1 MMPSIAEK
9 LTTAIQYLAMHI
21 AEASSGMIN
30 KIGIVSVGSGL
41 TNTAVT
47 AVIEPQNQTWLTV
60 STAVAILSIVGST
73 MFIIKIVVDIYYA
86 RKKDKREQDLH
97 DRNRVTK

>member
-1 MMPSIAEK
+1 MMPNIAEK
-9 LTTAIQYLAMHI
+9 LITAMNYLGMHI

-30 KIGIVSVGSGL
+30 KIDIVSVGSGL

-86 RKKDKREQDLH
+86 RKKDRREQDLH

>member
-1 MMPSIAEK
+1 MISSIAEK
-9 LTTAIQYLAMHI
+9 LISAMNYLGLHI
-21 AEASSGMIN
+21 AEASSGIIN

-47 AVIEPQNQTWLTV
+47 AVIEPENQAWLTV
-60 STAVAILSIVGST
+60 SNAVAILSIVGSL

-86 RKKDKREQDLH
+86 RRKDKREQELH
-97 DRNRVTK
+97 DKSNSP

>member
-41 TNTAVT
+41 T
-47 AVIEPQNQTWLTV
+47 
-60 STAVAILSIVGST
+60 ILSIVGST

>member
-1 MMPSIAEK
+1 MMPNIAEK

-21 AEASSGMIN
+21 SEASSGMIN

-41 TNTAVT
+41 TNTALTT
-47 AVIEPQNQTWLTV
+47 AIQPENETWLTV
-60 STAVAILSIVGST
+60 SSAVAILSIVGST

-86 RKKDKREQDLH
+86 RKKDRREQDLH
-97 DRNRVTK
+97 DRNTAP

>member
-1 MMPSIAEK
+1 MMPNIAEK
-9 LTTAIQYLAMHI
+9 LITAMNYLGMHI
-21 AEASSGMIN
+21 AEASSGIIN

-86 RKKDKREQDLH
+86 RKKDRREQDLH

>member
-1 MMPSIAEK
+1 MMPTIADK
-9 LTTAIQYLAMHI
+9 LITAMNYLGMHI
-21 AEASSGMIN
+21 AEASSGMVN